1 MFIHIMNAQ
10 NVYLNSDLNKKVYM
24 KILEDVENAEDSNLI
39 CLLLKSLY
47 DLKQSVNLWNKRII
61 FTVWFFKFEFI
72 IAESSI
78 FTDKREIII
87 IFYVDNFL
95 IFTKNE
101 SDVKWVKK
109 LIKNKHIMKNMR
121 EFSKILNIHMIRF
134 NNKFVWIN

>member
-1 MFIHIMNAQ
+1 MFIHIINIQ
-10 NVYLNSDLNKKVYM
+10 NIYFNFNLNKKVFM
-24 KILEDVENAEDSNLI
+24 KISKNIKNTKNSSLI
-39 CLLLKSLY
+39 CLLLKNLH